1 MARFA
6 RDADALCDEMDTK
19 YALAE
24 RVLAPLTAM
33 GAADSFQPTDREEIP
48 MGNWIELSLTKLA
61 GRAPAGPA
69 QRIWLNLDC
78 AGYMMGDANGST
90 NIFRCRDHQNARAG
104 QCERSSSRDIRK
116 SEARAGMKRRAL
128 KDADQ

>member
-90 NIFRCRDHQNARAG
+90 IFFVAETTKTPAQVSVKEAPQEIFEKAKQG
-104 QCERSSSRDIRK
+104 QE
-116 SEARAGMKRRAL
+116 
-128 KDADQ
+128 